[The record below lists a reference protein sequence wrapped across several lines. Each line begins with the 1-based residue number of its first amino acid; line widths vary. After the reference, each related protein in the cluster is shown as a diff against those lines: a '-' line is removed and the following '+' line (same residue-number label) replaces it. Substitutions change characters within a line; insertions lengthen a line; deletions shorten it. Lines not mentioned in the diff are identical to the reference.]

1 MDEGDR
7 PNFSTTS
14 RAPMVH
20 AAKERSRPRRFEAL
34 ALKTVAYQKRQ
45 WVTNIV
51 CVGLCPLFMV
61 LASSILGAVIT
72 GLLVKSNTNTEFI
85 SCSNRNAMTPIGV
98 PNWDETDLRNLPQSP
113 GSDFAAIGAT
123 QDTVFH
129 SNWAI
134 IRPSG
139 AAINA
144 VSGKQPCSYWY
155 GDEYPT
161 GGSVYEPT
169 PNVTGKLLRDSSNIH
184 KPTIGWINAITT
196 GLASKLIDT
205 TTYTLFN
212 SQQQRQWTIY
222 GNSPNVSSAS
232 LGALTKQ
239 SNISFQQ
246 FALLPPTSPAFV
258 STNTTPAA
266 GILGT
271 LPTRY
276 WLDLGSYGGSRG
288 VQPVPWFEFQDGDS
302 SSMDD
307 YYRKALQTVI
317 DQIARLDKSVLLPTR
332 NSTVQEIQNLYL
344 QIDVIL
350 NQLPYGAIY
359 FTKVD
364 HAAKQYGFNMHVGR
378 DSRVARASR
387 FPAMGAR
394 QLAHL
399 TQLSNGILRN
409 SNTATLGNA
418 RITQGFRVFP
428 QLGSTA
434 LTFQFSGVIG
444 GILFPFG
451 VSFLLPIFSIILVQ
465 EKEARILMMMKMNGM
480 KTWAYYL
487 THYLTFFVL
496 FGVSAMVFF
505 VSGYFAKLSFFTLT
519 DPAVYLVLFF
529 VWGNVQIALAFFFA
543 SVFKRSQG
551 TLVVVFL
558 LVLCSVLVSLAI
570 DLLYPREIPPA
581 GYQLWPLFAFYR
593 ALSRINRATFVSRS
607 IPYKLSMLV
616 PGDEVYT
623 AIVYLSVEIFGFLGL
638 AGYLNAVFPSE
649 FGVQKPWHF
658 PITEPI
664 AAIQKYRRKKANGGV
679 DPLSETVLAVAV
691 DVNEAETQFE
701 DADVKAERARVD
713 DQKYDPASPLVMK
726 HMRKVYAGRGGAGP
740 KLAVKDVTF
749 AVEEGI
755 VFGLLGPNG
764 AGKTTLISILTGL
777 YEASTGVATLA
788 GFDIKT
794 QTSEVYKR
802 IGICPQFDILW
813 DDLTIEEH
821 LYFYARLKGVPRD
834 ELEDSVLKAMQNVS
848 LDKFATRITKG
859 LSGGEKR
866 RLSIAIAL
874 VGDPI
879 VVFLDEPTTGL
890 DPDVRRMIWNIV
902 NEARIG
908 KTIVLTTHSMEE
920 AEALCQRI
928 GIMAKGTLRCIA
940 NPIRLKQVYGSGF
953 RLYFN
958 SLIEDTPRASAFLE
972 SILPVGWTKV
982 DAFAT
987 NTSYEFPPVDGVLSY
1002 LFEKIEAEKANYGI
1016 LDWGIG
1022 QTTLEEVFI
1031 RLISEDDAGADA
1043 N

>member
-1 MDEGDR
+1 MGGDE
-7 PNFSTTS
+7 TAS
-14 RAPMVH
+14 RL
-20 AAKERSRPRRFEAL
+20 RPRRLAAL
-34 ALKTVAYQKRQ
+34 AIKSYVYQKRQ
-45 WVTNIV
+45 WFTNLCCIA
-51 CVGLCPLFMV
+51 CCPLMMV
-61 LASSILGAVIT
+61 VISSLIG
-72 GLLVKSNTNTEFI
+72 GLLTALITRSLSSNEFI
-85 SCSNRNAMTPIGV
+85 YCSNRNAMTPLNV
-98 PNWDETDLRNLPQSP
+98 PNWNTSDLTVLPQSP
-113 GSDFAAIGAT
+113 GDDFKSIGAA
-123 QDTVFH
+123 QSVVYH
-129 SNWAI
+129 SNY
-134 IRPSG
+134 
-139 AAINA
+139 A
-144 VSGKQPCSYWY
+144 VISYTGGSTRATFVSSSGKMPCVYWY
-155 GDEYPT
+155 GDQYPT
-161 GGSVYEPT
+161 GGSLYEQAPS
-169 PNVTGKLLRDSSNIH
+169 VSGKLLRDSSYIH
-184 KPTIGWINAITT
+184 QPSIGWINAITA
-196 GLASKLIDT
+196 GLTNGLIDT

-222 GNSPNVSSAS
+222 GNSPDVSSSS
-232 LGALTKQ
+232 LGTLARQ

-246 FALLPPTSPAFV
+246 FSAIPANTPSFVPTTMS
-258 STNTTPAA
+258 PAA

-288 VQPVPWFEFQDGDS
+288 AQEIPWFQYQTGDDNA
-302 SSMDD
+302 MDD
-307 YYRKALQTVI
+307 YFGTALQTVI
-317 DQIARLDKSVLLPTR
+317 DQIARLDKSALQR
-332 NSTVQEIQNLYL
+332 SSQATVAAKQNLYL
-344 QIDVIL
+344 QIDAIL

-364 HAAKQYGFNMHVGR
+364 NAARKYAFNMHVGT
-378 DSRVARASR
+378 DTRVARASR

-399 TQLSNGILRN
+399 TQLTNGILRN
-409 SNTATLGNA
+409 TNTATLGNA
-418 RITQGFRVFP
+418 RITQGLRMFP

-434 LTFQFSGVIG
+434 FKFSFSGVIG
-444 GILFPFG
+444 GILYPFG
-451 VSFLLPIFSIILVQ
+451 VSFLLPIFTIILVQ
-465 EKEARILMMMKMNGM
+465 EKEARILVMMRMNGM
-480 KTWAYYL
+480 TSITYYIS
-487 THYLTFFVL
+487 HYLTFFFLFTLSTFVFLL
-496 FGVSAMVFF
+496 FGR
-505 VSGYFAKLSFFTLT
+505 LTRLTFFTVT
-519 DPAVYLVLFF
+519 ESAVYLLLFF
-529 VWGNVQIALAFFFA
+529 LWGNVQIALSFFF
-543 SVFKRSQG
+543 SSLFNRSQF
-551 TLVVVFL
+551 TLVIVFL
-558 LVLCSVLVSLAI
+558 LVLCSVIISLAVES
-570 DLLYPREIPPA
+570 LYSADSPPA
-581 GYQLWPLFAFYR
+581 GYYVWPPFAFYR
-593 ALSRINRATFVSRS
+593 ALGTINRASYS
-607 IPYKLSMLV
+607 AGLQPYKMSMLV
-616 PGDEVYT
+616 PGDEVRT
-623 AIVYLSVEIFGFLGL
+623 VMDALAIEIFVFLGL

-649 FGVQKPWHF
+649 FGVRKPWHF

-866 RLSIAIAL
+866 RVSIAIAL
-874 VGDPI
+874 VGDPK
-879 VVFLDEPTTGL
+879 VVFFDEPTTGL
-890 DPDVRRMIWNIV
+890 DPEVRRLVWNIV

-972 SILPVGWTKV
+972 SILPVGWTKI

-987 NTSYEFPPVDGVLSY
+987 NTSYEFPPVEGVLSY

-1031 RLISEDDAGADA
+1031 RLISESDASAEY
-1043 N
+1043 